1 MLGVVFPGQGAQS
14 VGMLGDLAREEPSI
28 TRRFEQAAEIIGAP
42 LDRYVAEGPEAQLNL
57 TEFTQPAVLT
67 ASVALWEIWQR
78 RGGPAPALFAGHSLG
93 EYSAL
98 VCTGALSFEEGVRL
112 VNLRGRY
119 MQEAVPPGEG
129 AIAAILGLDN
139 AQVEACCDAIDGV
152 VSPANYNAPGQ
163 VAIAGGYAA
172 VEQAIEACKDAGAK
186 RAVMLNLSVPVHC
199 SLMAPASEQLAAAL
213 DACALQMPAVPVVH
227 NIDGTIASDLPTL
240 KDKLLQQLAGPVQWV
255 RCVQA
260 MQAEGVSTLVECGPG
275 KVLGG
280 LIKRIDRKL
289 PCRATDSDP
298 AMNDAIAAAAAAED
312 AQEN

>member
-14 VGMLGDLAREEPSI
+14 VGMLADLADQEPSI
-28 TRRFEQAAEIIGAP
+28 GERFAQAADIIGAP
-42 LDRYVAEGPEAQLNL
+42 LDRYVTEGPEAQLNL

-67 ASVALWEIWQR
+67 ASVALWEIWHR
-78 RGGPAPALFAGHSLG
+78 RGGAAPALLAGHSLG

-98 VCTGALSFEEGVRL
+98 VCAEALSFEEGVRL

-139 AQVEACCDAIDGV
+139 AQVEACCTAVTGV

-163 VAIAGGYAA
+163 VAIAGAYTA
-172 VEQAIEACKDAGAK
+172 VEQAIEACKEAGAR

-213 DACALQMPAVPVVH
+213 DACALQMPKVPVVH
-227 NIDGTIASDLPTL
+227 NIGGTVAPDLVSL

-255 RCVQA
+255 RCVEA
-260 MQAEGVSTLVECGPG
+260 MQAQGVTAIVECGPG
-275 KVLGG
+275 KVLAG

-289 PCRATDSDP
+289 PCYATDHDR
-298 AMNDAIAAAAAAED
+298 AMNDAIAACA